1 MIKNL
6 PSGWQI
12 KPLGELFHIYP
23 GGTPSRAK
31 DEFWH
36 GEIPWVKISDMLQ
49 SNITSTDEKISE
61 KGLANSSAKIIPKG
75 SLLISIFATVGRTAF
90 LEIDAA
96 TNQAIV
102 GLVPK
107 DKFLSKNFI
116 RYYLD
121 SEVEEIK
128 KQSRGV
134 AQSNI
139 NKSILSNIRI
149 PLPPLPIQQQITEI
163 LEKADQAIQKRK
175 EANQLTEQFLQSS
188 FIEMFGDP
196 VKNTYRYPVLALD
209 EVCKKLT
216 DGTHNSPKNYEI
228 GKYKY
233 ITAKNI
239 KKHGIDLSDITYVGE
254 EDHKNIYARCNPEY
268 GDILFI
274 KDGATTGIAQVNTL
288 KEEFSMLSSL
298 ALFKLN
304 KAMINS
310 FYLRDYLN
318 NDFVYKGIRNSMGG
332 AAITRLTIQK
342 LKRIEIIVPPIS
354 LQEQYANLVQKTEAV
369 KEKQKQS
376 EHELDN
382 LFNTLMQKAFKG
394 ELIT

>member
-1 MIKNL
+1 MNKL

-12 KPLGELFHIYP
+12 KSLGELANFIN
-23 GGTPSRAK
+23 GRAFK
-31 DEFWH
+31 PEEWGNKGLPIIRIQNLTSLNSVFNYFDGEVEDKHLVKNNDILISWSASLDVYIWH
-36 GEIPWVKISDMLQ
+36 GELALLNQHIFKVDLYKGIDRKYFYFLIKTKI
-49 SNITSTDEKISE
+49 
-61 KGLANSSAKIIPKG
+61 
-75 SLLISIFATVGRTAF
+75 
-90 LEIDAA
+90 
-96 TNQAIV
+96 
-102 GLVPK
+102 
-107 DKFLSKNFI
+107 
-116 RYYLD
+116 
-121 SEVEEIK
+121 VEM
-128 KQSRGV
+128 
-134 AQSNI
+134 
-139 NKSILSNIRI
+139 LSNVHGSTMKHITKGRFDSI
-149 PLPPLPIQQQITEI
+149 QVALPPFPIQKQIAEI
-163 LEKADQAIQKRK
+163 LEKADQAKQKRK
-175 EANQLTEQFLQSS
+175 EANRLTEQFLQSA

-254 EDHKNIYARCNPEY
+254 EDHKSIYARCNPEY

-304 KAMINS
+304 KALINS

-354 LQEQYANLVQKTEAV
+354 HQEQYANLVQKTEAL

-376 EHELDN
+376 EQELDN
-382 LFNTLMQKAFKG
+382 LFNSLMQKAFRG
-394 ELIT
+394 ELVS